1 MEETL
6 NINLTND
13 EYPILEVSLVQAV
26 GPKGEDGGWFN
37 LKGDWS
43 LGIAY
48 VPYDLVNAVSGS
60 YVCVTA
66 NIDSEPTVNNPDW
79 MRLIYNVT
87 DESKIDKASIK
98 QTLGASTTDLLSQNI
113 ITTNINR
120 IDGELSNKIDISQL
134 SNYYTKSET
143 YNKSEINSIA
153 GGFSTK
159 VVGDIEEMIDENTIY
174 LISKNTPDQNNIYD
188 KYIVFEGLPEL
199 LTDVSKSDL
208 SNFITFND
216 LNGYVSDVD
225 LNNLISNYY
234 NKNSVYNKT
243 EIDNLLANVDI
254 DTSGFATIELLGE
267 YIPIS
272 KIKQSTG
279 TSTTDLMSQ
288 KATTDLINNILN
300 GIQDDLDTRPTKPQ
314 IDDLLDDYIKGTLLG
329 VEITDPR
336 GPNIILNDK
345 FIDKLDI
352 DDLDTYIKGTLLG
365 VDGTDPRD
373 PNIILDDKINS
384 GLTNGLTLDDLDVY
398 IKDTLLGV
406 DGTDPR
412 GPNVILDD
420 KLSNKLDA
428 TGLDAYIRDTLLGVD
443 ETDLRDPN
451 VILGDRFA
459 EKLDTADLNTSL
471 STTQTIID
479 IADSLYKKLDSA
491 SLNASLSTTS
501 TIQGINYSL
510 SNKVDVVSGSRLITS
525 AELDILS
532 SAVQPSSLSEY
543 SKISSSEVMDVT
555 DDLINDKY
563 FIRAFDEVS
572 GLEIKIST
580 LSLHN
585 SFSIK
590 YPTARELTG
599 TFDGKNTSFLFK
611 HSFIESSA
619 KLNINGLI
627 YYIGHGFS
635 IDTENNIVLD
645 KPPISEDV
653 IFIEAVY
660 LD

>member
-87 DESKIDKASIK
+87 DESKIDKTSIK

-174 LISKNTPDQNNIYD
+174 LISKNTPDENNIYD

-199 LTDVSKSDL
+199 LTDTSKSDL
-208 SNFITFND
+208 NNFITFND
-216 LNGYVSDVD
+216 LNGYVSDVELINLMAD
-225 LNNLISNYY
+225 YYTKNN
-234 NKNSVYNKT
+234 VYTKIET
-243 EIDNLLANVDI
+243 DNLLANLDI

-267 YIPIS
+267 YMHSS
-272 KIKQSTG
+272 KVKQTSGSST
-279 TSTTDLMSQ
+279 SDLMSQ
-288 KATTDLINNILN
+288 KAITDLINSILN
-300 GIQDDLDTRPTKPQ
+300 GIQDDLNTRPTQ
-314 IDDLLDDYIKGTLLG
+314 LELDDLLNDYIKDKLLG
-329 VEITDPR
+329 VNLSDP
-336 GPNIILNDK
+336 
-345 FIDKLDI
+345 
-352 DDLDTYIKGTLLG
+352 
-365 VDGTDPRD
+365 
-373 PNIILDDKINS
+373 
-384 GLTNGLTLDDLDVY
+384 
-398 IKDTLLGV
+398 
-406 DGTDPR
+406 
-412 GPNVILDD
+412 
-420 KLSNKLDA
+420 
-428 TGLDAYIRDTLLGVD
+428 
-443 ETDLRDPN
+443 RDPN
-451 VILGDRFA
+451 VILDNRFA
-459 EKLDTADLNTSL
+459 EKLDTSN
-471 STTQTIID
+471 
-479 IADSLYKKLDSA
+479 
-491 SLNASLSTTS
+491 LNASLSTNP
-501 TIQGINYSL
+501 IIIDINDSL

-525 AELDILS
+525 AELTTLS
-532 SAVQPSSLSEY
+532 SAVQPSSLAEY
-543 SKISSSEVMDVT
+543 SKISSSEVRNVT

-572 GLEIKIST
+572 DIEIKMST
-580 LSLHN
+580 LSLKN
-585 SFSIK
+585 SLPII
-590 YPTARELTG
+590 YPTARELNG
-599 TFDGKNTSFLFK
+599 VFDGETKVFPFE
-611 HSFIESSA
+611 HSFIEPSA
-619 KLNINGLI
+619 KLNKNGLI

-635 IDTENNIVLD
+635 INLGNEISLD
-645 KPPISEDV
+645 VAPTSEDV
-653 IFIEAVY
+653 IFIEAIY